1 MADGFGKYDV
11 YAVSGSVYC
20 YGDTGVLKNRLGIR
34 DGKTLKRLEA
44 DITTIR
50 QNDLLTTPIP
60 GRFTANHLCRIHR
73 YLFGDLY
80 PFAGHFRRED
90 IMKGTTRFL
99 THRDVKMNLT
109 KLLYA
114 LASEKYLSGLDFDT
128 FADRSAYYFAELN
141 YIHPFREGNGRT
153 TREFM
158 RLLFAKN
165 GYDVDWAKVSADHL
179 LSAMEASV
187 FDTTELKGVLQI
199 CLQKMDSDVK
209 NDSAK

>member
-11 YAVSGSVYC
+11 YAVSGSIYC

-34 DGKTLKRLEA
+34 DGRKLKALEA

-50 QNDLLTTPIP
+50 QSDLMTSPIS
-60 GRFTANHLCRIHR
+60 GRFTANHLCRIHK

-99 THRDVKMNLT
+99 THRDIKAKLI
-109 KLLYA
+109 KLLNE
-114 LASEKYLSGLDFDT
+114 LASEKYLTTLDFD
-128 FADRSAYYFAELN
+128 ALVDRGAYYFAELN
-141 YIHPFREGNGRT
+141 YIHPFREGNGRA

-165 GYDVDWAKVSADHL
+165 GYDVDWTKISTDHL
-179 LSAMEASV
+179 LAAMEASI
-187 FDTTELKGVLQI
+187 FDTAELKHVLQT
-199 CLQKMDSDVK
+199 CLQKREL
-209 NDSAK
+209 